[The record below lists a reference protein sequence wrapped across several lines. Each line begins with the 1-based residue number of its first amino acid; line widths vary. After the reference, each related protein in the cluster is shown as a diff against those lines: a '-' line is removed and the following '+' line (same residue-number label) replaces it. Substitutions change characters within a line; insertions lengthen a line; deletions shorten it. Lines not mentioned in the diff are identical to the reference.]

1 MNRVTPKMRTI
12 AECLISLEEAGDR
25 SGAAHFA
32 AVPVLE
38 KLRPQLATLMGAAGY
53 AALVARALVLAKADV
68 KQLETLKVKA
78 DGTLEIVHASRP
90 VVDTGSR
97 DNREGSVALIV
108 RLLELLTAFIG
119 ENLTLHLACE
129 IWPNLLRMVS
139 EMGNGVKN
147 DESK

>member
-1 MNRVTPKMRTI
+1 MSRVTPKMRTI
-12 AECLISLEEAGDR
+12 AECLISFEEAGDR

-38 KLRPQLATLMGAAGY
+38 KLRPQLAMLMGSAGF
-53 AALVARALVLAKADV
+53 AALLARALVLAKADV
-68 KQLETLKVKA
+68 EQLETISAKA
-78 DGTLEIVHASRP
+78 DGTLDVVHASQP
-90 VVDTGSR
+90 AVDNGSR
-97 DNREGSVALIV
+97 DNHGGSVALIV

-129 IWPNLLRMVS
+129 IWPNLLRTILEKS
-139 EMGNGVKN
+139 NGAKN